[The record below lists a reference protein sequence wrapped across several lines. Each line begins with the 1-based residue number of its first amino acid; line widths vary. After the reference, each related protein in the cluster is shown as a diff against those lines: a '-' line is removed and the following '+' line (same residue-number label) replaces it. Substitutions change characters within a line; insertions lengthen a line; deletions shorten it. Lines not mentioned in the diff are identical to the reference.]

1 MDTKELVQWIRT
13 LYLHNNIKAF
23 YMNII
28 WRIPRAEVLSDQN
41 NECQMCKS
49 RGLVEEATMVH
60 HIKHLKYHPELAID
74 KDNLIALCSE
84 CHWLIHHHLIP
95 KKQLNEEKW

>member
-28 WRIPRAEVLSDQN
+28 WRRLRAEVLHDQH
-41 NECQMCKS
+41 NECQICKGN
-49 RGLVEEATMVH
+49 GLAESATMVH
-60 HIKHLKYHPELAID
+60 HIKYVKYHPELALT
-74 KDNLIALCSE
+74 KDNLMALCSE
-84 CHWLIHHHLIP
+84 CHWLVHHHIVI
-95 KKQLNEEKW
+95 KKQLNEERW